1 MTAEESERLLAAVNA
16 HLLTEPDDLVLTDAD
31 DGSLL
36 ITGRSQQWS
45 AHRVPQPGPVM
56 LYLLTPLPVMI
67 DHHATSLL
75 AVCAGGET
83 VNLRSEADLARL
95 LVGAGPDLP
104 VATAEAVETYLLGKR
119 SNVSQQGRARGSS
132 RS

>member
-1 MTAEESERLLAAVNA
+1 
-16 HLLTEPDDLVLTDAD
+16 
-31 DGSLL
+31 
-36 ITGRSQQWS
+36 
-45 AHRVPQPGPVM
+45 VPQPGPVM